1 MSWFT
6 PRWLKAGPGID
17 RNAPPKHGFALLADV
32 IARNWW
38 ELIQLNLLVI
48 LFSLPLV
55 TLPAAIVAAARVCML
70 MLEDRPVYLGRDFV
84 EALRHR
90 FAKATLLGGLI
101 VAVIGIAL
109 FAASTFL
116 GAARDNLLFA
126 LPLTISTATALFA
139 AIAAC
144 YAITLLALRD
154 EPLGLLLKRALL
166 GALAKPLPALAALAF
181 VAALWVLHILFYP
194 ASLFMPTVLNFSF
207 GMLAVTFGVHQAAVR
222 LLAVDSDATAGAT
235 YAGGS
240 AQSARNI
247 GKEPS

>member
-1 MSWFT
+1 MNWLT

-17 RNAPPKHGFALLADV
+17 RNAPPKQGFALLLDV

-55 TLPAAIVAAARVCML
+55 TLPAALVAAARICVL
-70 MLEDRPVYLGRDFV
+70 MLEDRPVYLGRDFL
-84 EALRHR
+84 EAFRGRFLR
-90 FAKATLLGGLI
+90 ATLLGLLI
-101 VAVIGIAL
+101 IAAIGIAL

-116 GAARDNLLFA
+116 AAARENLAFA
-126 LPLTISTATALFA
+126 LPFTISAATALFA
-139 AIAAC
+139 AIAAA
-144 YAITLLALRD
+144 YAVTLLALRD
-154 EPLGLLLKRALL
+154 QPLASLLKRALL
-166 GALAKPLPALAALAF
+166 GALARPLPALGALAV
-181 VAALWVLHILFYP
+181 VATLWVLHILFYP
-194 ASLFMPTVLNFSF
+194 ASIFMPAVVNFSF

-222 LLAVDSDATAGAT
+222 LLAVDSDAAGAT

-240 AQSARNI
+240 AQSARNK